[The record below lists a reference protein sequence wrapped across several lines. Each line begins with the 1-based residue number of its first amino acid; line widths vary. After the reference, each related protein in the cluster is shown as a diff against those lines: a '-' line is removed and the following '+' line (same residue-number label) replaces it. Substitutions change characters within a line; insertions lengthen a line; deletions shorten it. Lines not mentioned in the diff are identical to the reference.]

1 VGGHRSHGVDAL
13 RGLAVL
19 AVFAYHAL
27 LVADLG
33 ASAWLSALYGG
44 RFSWFFPHQLGRL
57 GVQLFFVVSGC
68 CIHSAMR
75 AWAQAHPGAPA
86 AVQWRCYALRRFWR
100 LGPLYAA
107 TLVLTFLALH
117 PAPATPAG
125 ATDLLV
131 HAALLQ
137 TLVPVHINRINP
149 SLWSLAVEVQLYA
162 LYPLVWLVLQRLR
175 GPRASPAGRTAVLLS
190 MALACLAWAVLAP
203 LLTRDDL
210 LLHLPWRWGFEW
222 LLGVLVAECAA
233 RGRHAG
239 GRLTLA
245 CGLAAVLVLAPL
257 RVPALVAALPPV
269 CLALLLS
276 WTLARERRVAAAPA
290 LPTVAACAV
299 RACRTGLAAL
309 GRVSYAFYLVH
320 QPLLSLPLP
329 AWAVLPL
336 AVATA
341 WLLER
346 WARRLQRAGL
356 AAATPAGAEFTAV
369 HTAAGQHRLAIRR
382 PSLTSKEFR

>member
-137 TLVPVHINRINP
+137 ARAHQPHQPV
-149 SLWSLAVEVQLYA
+149 AVEPGGRGAAVCA
-162 LYPLVWLVLQRLR
+162 VPAGVAGAAAAAWPACVAR
-175 GPRASPAGRTAVLLS
+175 GP
-190 MALACLAWAVLAP
+190 
-203 LLTRDDL
+203 D
-210 LLHLPWRWGFEW
+210 
-222 LLGVLVAECAA
+222 
-233 RGRHAG
+233 
-239 GRLTLA
+239 
-245 CGLAAVLVLAPL
+245 
-257 RVPALVAALPPV
+257 
-269 CLALLLS
+269 
-276 WTLARERRVAAAPA
+276 RRVAVHGPG
-290 LPTVAACAV
+290 LP
-299 RACRTGLAAL
+299 GL
-309 GRVSYAFYLVH
+309 GR
-320 QPLLSLPLP
+320 
-329 AWAVLPL
+329 
-336 AVATA
+336 
-341 WLLER
+341 
-346 WARRLQRAGL
+346 AG
-356 AAATPAGAEFTAV
+356 AAADT
-369 HTAAGQHRLAIRR
+369 R
-382 PSLTSKEFR
+382 